1 MNASDLVEN
10 WLKEQG
16 FRSERDEDGDLRFRY
31 EVVGLFCCKDDDDD
45 RFLRIIMPNIYDV
58 DGDREKVLEAINT
71 ICRDIKAIKAFLL
84 NDKLWLSLEMF
95 IDTTPDIDDFIE
107 RCLDILVTG
116 RRRIAQEIL
125 G

>member
-1 MNASDLVEN
+1 
-10 WLKEQG
+10 
-16 FRSERDEDGDLRFRY
+16 
-31 EVVGLFCCKDDDDD
+31 
-45 RFLRIIMPNIYDV
+45 MPNIYDV

>member
-16 FRSERDEDGDLRFRY
+16 FRSERDEDGDLRFHY
-31 EVVGLFCCKDDDDD
+31 EGVGLFCCKDDNDD

>member
-1 MNASDLVEN
+1 
-10 WLKEQG
+10 
-16 FRSERDEDGDLRFRY
+16 
-31 EVVGLFCCKDDDDD
+31 
-45 RFLRIIMPNIYDV
+45 MPNIYDV

-107 RCLDILVTG
+107 RCLDILVAG
-116 RRRIAQEIL
+116 RQRIAQEIL